1 MSILAG
7 MRLVV
12 FKHSGIWF
20 IDKDPTDSNVSIQAD
35 LEGVYSSHQ
44 ASDDR
49 YMSACLVV
57 IMLTPSQPC
66 RDGPR
71 ALSIVNTTEGYQWIN
86 NLLLLR
92 HR

>member
-35 LEGVYSSHQ
+35 LEGVYTSYQ
-44 ASDDR
+44 ASDER

-57 IMLTPSQPC
+57 NTQSTVQ
-66 RDGPR
+66 RR
-71 ALSIVNTTEGYQWIN
+71 ASRAE
-86 NLLLLR
+86 
-92 HR
+92 HC